1 MVNKNTSLPPLDY
14 LLAFEAAAELGS
26 FAQAS
31 RTLNISES
39 SVSRKVKLL
48 EHHYGRSFFKR
59 AERSVAL
66 TKHGHQFFKDI
77 APILDELRVI
87 SNRVQVENAVQTV
100 TLAATHSVAG
110 LWLMPRLARF
120 NALNDDLKIKLLSSD
135 NDEECLG
142 EDVTL
147 SILRGDGHWQ
157 GYDARLLFGETIF
170 PVCSPQYLEKNP
182 DIANIDNLARFSL
195 IGVDSKHTEWMNWPT
210 WLTIMQKRKAHV
222 DQAVLLNT
230 YPLSIDAA
238 VSGLGLALGWGHLV
252 DHLIEDGKLV
262 RPLQSASVRTE
273 FGYYLLKPSQVSGFK
288 ERDQVENWLIDVSEK
303 RRRYSNS

>member
-1 MVNKNTSLPPLDY
+1 MVNKNASLPPLDY
-14 LLAFEAAAELGS
+14 LLAFESAAELGS
-26 FAQAS
+26 FARAS

-157 GYDARLLFGETIF
+157 GYDAREKSGHCKYRQSCAVF
-170 PVCSPQYLEKNP
+170 PDRCGQQAYGMDELANVAFHNAEEEDTCGSGC
-182 DIANIDNLARFSL
+182 IAEHLSL
-195 IGVDSKHTEWMNWPT
+195 ID
-210 WLTIMQKRKAHV
+210 
-222 DQAVLLNT
+222 
-230 YPLSIDAA
+230 
-238 VSGLGLALGWGHLV
+238 
-252 DHLIEDGKLV
+252 
-262 RPLQSASVRTE
+262 
-273 FGYYLLKPSQVSGFK
+273 
-288 ERDQVENWLIDVSEK
+288 
-303 RRRYSNS
+303 